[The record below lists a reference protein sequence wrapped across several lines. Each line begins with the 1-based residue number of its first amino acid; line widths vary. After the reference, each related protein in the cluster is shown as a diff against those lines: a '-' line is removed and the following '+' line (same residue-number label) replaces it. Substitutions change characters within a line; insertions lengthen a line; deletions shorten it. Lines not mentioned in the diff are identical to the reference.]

1 MSIAFR
7 FRALCV
13 KRVANQGLGCKKR
26 FMVGSEENIE
36 ILRSSKLGD
45 IPHGFLG
52 RRGGVSTGIF
62 ASLNCSLGSDD
73 KRDDV
78 LENRRRAVA
87 AVLPGSVLSRVY
99 QIHSA
104 DVMTVTEP
112 IDQHNP
118 PKADALVT
126 NVPGFLLAV
135 QTADCVPVLFV
146 ETKAG
151 VVGAAHSGWKG
162 SIAGVTDNTILA
174 MEALGADRANI
185 ACAIGPCI
193 AQKSYEVDAAFLARF
208 AEADA
213 ANERFFADGKPGHY
227 QFDIE
232 GYVAAR
238 LAAFGITRIECLGQD
253 TYSQPDRYFSY
264 RRSCHKG
271 ENGYGGQMALI
282 GLPQ

>member
-1 MSIAFR
+1 MTTSDNTID
-7 FRALCV
+7 
-13 KRVANQGLGCKKR
+13 
-26 FMVGSEENIE
+26 
-36 ILRSSKLGD
+36 ILRSTALGNV
-45 IPHGFLG
+45 PHGFLG

-73 KRDDV
+73 VRDNV
-78 LENRRRAVA
+78 LENRRRAVEA
-87 AVLPGSVLSRVY
+87 ILPGSTLSRVY
-99 QIHSA
+99 QIHSP
-104 DVMTVTEP
+104 DVVAVTQT

-126 NVPGFLLAV
+126 NLPGFLLAV
-135 QTADCVPVLFV
+135 QTADCVPVLFSDA
-146 ETKAG
+146 KAG
-151 VVGAAHSGWKG
+151 VIGAAHSGWKG
-162 SIAGVTDNTILA
+162 SITGVTDNTILA

-193 AQKSYEVDAAFLARF
+193 AQKSYEVDNGFFERF
-208 AEADA
+208 AQADT

-253 TYSQPDRYFSY
+253 TYSQPDRFFSY
-264 RRSCHKG
+264 RRSCHKQ

-282 GLPQ
+282 GLPT